1 MFDRTDPGSNPPQ
14 VTIRLPDGQT
24 LRGAARERR
33 QESDGSWWMKVT
45 VTLIVQN
52 LTIGGLLTA
61 EPEPVTFL
69 APLAD
74 GVCSPIE
81 GQDYSAVPTV
91 RDPGLLRRQARARAT
106 GRGRGPR
113 QEWA

>member
-24 LRGAARERR
+24 LRAAARERR
-33 QESDGSWWMKVT
+33 QEADASWWMKVT
-45 VTLIVQN
+45 VTLLVQN
-52 LTIGGLLTA
+52 LTAGGRMTS
-61 EPEPVTFL
+61 EPEPVSFW
-69 APLAD
+69 APLAG

-81 GQDYSAVPTV
+81 GQDYSGVPTT
-91 RDPGLLRRQARARAT
+91 RDPGLLRRQARARET

>member
-33 QESDGSWWMKVT
+33 QEADRSWWMKVT
-45 VTLIVQN
+45 VTLLVQN
-52 LTIGGLLTA
+52 LTAGGQLTS
-61 EPEPVTFL
+61 EPEPVSFW

-81 GQDYSAVPTV
+81 GQDYSAVPTT
-91 RDPGLLRRQARARAT
+91 RHPGLLRQQARARAV
-106 GRGRGPR
+106 GQRGRAR